1 MYDCLREARAPAA
14 VLSFVI
20 FRTHLDKAKHY
31 KRLWVFI
38 YIGSFLRHAPT
49 PLMGVGSILW
59 ISSVVIGIPFVVFKL
74 DRKVS
79 YNDCKNSYAW
89 TLSGTIT
96 GTPGARARAHARA
109 RGNSRS
115 HACPAHA
122 AVLLH
127 RVDPVHL
134 IPLARGREY
143 RDVEL
148 HGHGLDRPDPG
159 TEAVLPAVQR
169 RARALE
175 VLRSALFLLLR
186 GGPGDVL
193 PGHRRDDA

>member
-1 MYDCLREARAPAA
+1 M
-14 VLSFVI
+14 LSFVI
-20 FRTHLDKAKHY
+20 FRSHLDKAKHY
-31 KRLWVFI
+31 MRLWVVI
-38 YIGSFLRHAPT
+38 YIGSFLRRAPT
-49 PLMGVGSILW
+49 PLMGVGTILW
-59 ISSVVIGIPFVVFKL
+59 ISSVVIGVPIVVFKL

-79 YNDCKNSYAW
+79 YNDCKNGYAW

-143 RDVEL
+143 PVVEL
-148 HGHGLDRPDPG
+148 HGHGLDRPDPD

-175 VLRSALFLLLR
+175 VLRSARFLLLR